1 MLLQSVPACSG
12 PPPLVNQTF
21 VCYFKSNRRRHLLS
35 IRRCRYCIGL
45 EMIVEK
51 GRKAAP
57 KLNKKTLRGD
67 RTRTRILNV
76 AEQLF
81 SQHGID
87 GVSMRTLVAR
97 SKVNLS
103 SVNYYF
109 GSKDALF
116 EQVFARRARVI
127 TEKRI
132 IMLAEC
138 RAALG
143 RPPLVSQIL
152 EAFLRPV
159 MESDG
164 EGGGAAYAR
173 FRIRLAAERSAWARD
188 LPSRYFDES
197 SHQFLD
203 ALAAALPHIPIEDIY
218 WRFNIMLAAMYFTIA
233 NPARIEYLSRGLVDM
248 SDEEQAIVYLVQF
261 FSRAFGGEALVPAL
275 SRKSNKQARRPGP
288 ALGRRRYGR
297 TPANP
302 LG

>member
-1 MLLQSVPACSG
+1 M
-12 PPPLVNQTF
+12 T
-21 VCYFKSNRRRHLLS
+21 
-35 IRRCRYCIGL
+35 
-45 EMIVEK
+45 VES
-51 GRKAAP
+51 GRKAAPP

-132 IMLAEC
+132 KMLAEC

-143 RPPLVSQIL
+143 GPPLVSQIL

-203 ALAAALPHIPIEDIY
+203 ALAAALPHLPIEDIY

-248 SDEEQAIVYLVQF
+248 SDEEQAIAYLVQF
-261 FSRAFGGEALVPAL
+261 FSRAFRGEPLVTAQ
-275 SRKSNKQARRPGP
+275 SRQSKKQARRQSPTP
-288 ALGRRRYGR
+288 GRRRYGR
-297 TPANP
+297 TPANS
-302 LG
+302 LR